1 VSVSDEQFEAL
12 GNRVATIEE
21 REQMPLAYQREA
33 RELAEVLGKVQ
44 FLDVERLTR
53 AEERIAARER
63 PWWRRLVGGK
73 G

>member
-44 FLDVERLTR
+44 FLDVERLKR
-53 AEERIAARER
+53 AEERIAALER